1 MKNIRID
8 SHQHF
13 WHYDPT
19 RHTWMSGEMAILKSN
34 LLPPDLL
41 PHLHACALD
50 GCVAVQADQS
60 EAENRFLL
68 QLAEN
73 YDVVKGVVGWVDF
86 RAENI
91 DDRLA
96 HYQQFPKMKG
106 FRHVLQDEAQRDFML
121 RPDFMNGI
129 SKLGKYHYT
138 YDILIFTD
146 QLPDTL
152 AFIKAFPEQLFVID
166 HLAKPNI
173 KQQLMGEWETYLKLI
188 AGHKNVHCKISG
200 LVTEADW
207 LNWKKEDFKKYL
219 DIAVESFGIDR
230 IMYGSDWPV
239 CQLAATYEAQFEVVA
254 DYFSSFSI
262 TEQNKL
268 FGENAIQFYQL

>member
-13 WHYDPT
+13 WNYDPA
-19 RHTWMSGEMAILKSN
+19 RHTWMSAEMTTLKTN

-41 PHLHACALD
+41 PHLQACSLD
-50 GCVAVQADQS
+50 GCVAVQAEQS
-60 EAENRFLL
+60 ETENTFLL
-68 QLAEN
+68 QMTEN
-73 YDVVKGVVGWVDF
+73 HDFVKGVVGWVDL

-91 DDRLA
+91 EERLEY
-96 HYQQFPKMKG
+96 YQQFPKIKG

-129 SKLGKYHYT
+129 SKLKKYNYT

-146 QLPDTL
+146 QLAHSL
-152 AFIKAFPEQLFVID
+152 EFIKAFPEQPFVID
-166 HLAKPNI
+166 HIAKPNI
-173 KQQLMGEWETYLKLI
+173 KQQIIGEWETYIKKI
-188 AGHKNVHCKISG
+188 AAHKNVYCKISG
-200 LVTEADW
+200 LVTQADW
-207 LNWKKEDFKKYL
+207 LNWKKKDFKTYL
-219 DIAVESFGIDR
+219 DIVVKSYGIDR

-239 CQLAATYEAQFEVVA
+239 CQLAATYEAQFEIVT
-254 DYFSSFSI
+254 DYFSSFTK
-262 TEQNKL
+262 TEQNKF